1 MKILIAGASGAIG
14 RPLVRSLKENRH
26 DVFVLARSPKSAK
39 ALAETGAEPVSAD
52 ALEAASVNEAV
63 KRIRRD
69 AVINELTA
77 EDCLPDELD
86 RWVRDTRTQFT
97 KAGICRA
104 PALPLR
110 FGTTSAD

>member
-1 MKILIAGASGAIG
+1 VLDVLPKRLAKYGLTLHPEKTRLVDFG
-14 RPLVRSLKENRH
+14 RPDTK
-26 DVFVLARSPKSAK
+26 
-39 ALAETGAEPVSAD
+39 
-52 ALEAASVNEAV
+52 
-63 KRIRRD
+63 
-69 AVINELTA
+69 A